1 MARPTQC
8 SVLGRSSEQFVR
20 IPQDRR
26 AFMSPAYEQ
35 LLRESEASSH
45 EANSRCVLH
54 VCTSCRA
61 SGAPREPRESRAGYI
76 LYQHLRQAF
85 DASSMR
91 DRVDVIPTPCLSIC
105 PRPCGIALSRGGS
118 WTYLFGDQEPSET
131 THDVVECVSL
141 YLESPEGVM
150 ARAQRPESLR
160 RSILGRVPPM
170 PEAEHA
176 SS

>member
-1 MARPTQC
+1 MARPTQR
-8 SVLGRSSEQFVR
+8 SILGRSSEQFVR
-20 IPQDRR
+20 IPQGKG
-26 AFMSPAYEQ
+26 AFMSAACEQ
-35 LLRESEASSH
+35 LLNEPETSSY
-45 EANSRCVLH
+45 EDNARCVLH

-61 SGAPREPRESRAGYI
+61 SGAPREPKEGRAGFI
-76 LYQHLRQAF
+76 LYQRLSQAF
-85 DASSMR
+85 DASSLK
-91 DRVDVIPTPCLSIC
+91 DQVEVIPTPCLSIC

-118 WTYLFGDQEPSET
+118 WTYLFGDQDPNQT
-131 THDVVECVSL
+131 TQDVVECVSF
-141 YLESPEGVM
+141 YLQSPEGVM